1 MAENVKKDAQV
12 AQVANEQVETKVNN
26 EQAAENANAPVENK
40 KENKALGKTK
50 KNLKKCFDSVKKVLP
65 YLAVAAVAAAAGAY
79 CADPKGS
86 TKKIKGKLGLGSKE
100 VSPEPEATEEE
111 VKAEEPKK
119 QQDEA
124 RFYNRNKNYGNDNY
138 NYQQRRF
145 ERAN

>member
-1 MAENVKKDAQV
+1 MAENVKKDAQE

-26 EQAAENANAPVENK
+26 EQAAENANAQVK
-40 KENKALGKTK
+40 KAPGKTK
-50 KNLKKCFDSVKKVLP
+50 KSLKKCFDSVKKVLP

-86 TKKIKGKLGLGSKE
+86 TKKIKGKLGLGNKE

>member
-1 MAENVKKDAQV
+1 MAENVKKDAQE

-26 EQAAENANAPVENK
+26 EQAAENANAQVENK
-40 KENKALGKTK
+40 KAKKAPGKAK
-50 KNLKKCFDSVKKVLP
+50 ENLKKCFDSVKKVLP

-86 TKKIKGKLGLGSKE
+86 TKKIKGKLGLGDKE

-111 VKAEEPKK
+111 VKAEEPQR
-119 QQDEA
+119 QQEQA
-124 RFYNRNKNYGNDNY
+124 RFDNRKYYGNGNN